1 MPHLPTSSSRII
13 RNTHSSLTAW
23 YLVFQLHT
31 EVSDTVWFWQSDNA
45 VWTGSVPAAETWRG
59 GHPETAAEGWC
70 LGLQEI
76 SGRYLV
82 WLQDVTDG
90 GVHLPGWMWVWCCTE
105 EDRGLVGFSGPLE
118 LQAHL
123 NRHLRDQDLFVFS
136 TKVFTLWLNPG
147 QLSCCY
153 LLLSV
158 LVCGLGC

>member
-1 MPHLPTSSSRII
+1 MPHFPTSSSRII

-82 WLQDVTDG
+82 WLQDITDG
-90 GVHLPGWMWVWCCTE
+90 GVRLPGWMRVWCCT

-118 LQAHL
+118 LQVHL
-123 NRHLRDQDLFVFS
+123 NLHLWDQDLFVFQPKFLLCGWIQGS
-136 TKVFTLWLNPG
+136 SRVVIYYC
-147 QLSCCY
+147 LS
-153 LLLSV
+153 
-158 LVCGLGC
+158 